1 MKNFPR
7 LEIVIFDKYF
17 AWHFKLWLLSV
28 KDGPRNL
35 AISIISFLGQSWI
48 FFNFFYLQL
57 SERDLSSMYQG
68 SWIRLWTVTSLFC
81 SMSRV
86 AGWRLLR
93 KITKHASLL
102 YLCIFENFLR
112 KLEKRLWRDL
122 SRESCGI
129 RDHNLLQGRFNT
141 DNLLEI

>member
-1 MKNFPR
+1 MAFQ
-7 LEIVIFDKYF
+7 IVITQCQRRTQEPCYIYN
-17 AWHFKLWLLSV
+17 KLFGTIV
-28 KDGPRNL
+28 N
-35 AISIISFLGQSWI
+35 I
-48 FFNFFYLQL
+48 FQFFYLQL